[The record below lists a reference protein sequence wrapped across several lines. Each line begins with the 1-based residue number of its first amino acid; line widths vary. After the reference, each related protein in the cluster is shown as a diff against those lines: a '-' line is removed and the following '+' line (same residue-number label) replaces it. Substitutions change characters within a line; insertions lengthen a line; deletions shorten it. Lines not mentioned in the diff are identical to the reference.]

1 MIPHP
6 SVALPNQAGREMQEI
21 NAKRESALIEERRPR
36 GARARTQLCTTACQY
51 LSRYIKRTARD
62 QLGTGSQKKRGG
74 QRARRKM
81 RSNRGNNVAKS
92 CANSTNTRAVAPC
105 CSRLATHRRYFIEKI
120 SPPSVPLP
128 ARGSLQVLSVVKQH
142 RWHGASRRQL
152 KGHP

>member
-1 MIPHP
+1 
-6 SVALPNQAGREMQEI
+6 V
-21 NAKRESALIEERRPR
+21 
-36 GARARTQLCTTACQY
+36 ARARTQLCTTACQY

-105 CSRLATHRRYFIEKI
+105 CSRLATRRRYFIEKI
-120 SPPSVPLP
+120 SPPSVPLL

-142 RWHGASRRQL
+142 RCGTVRHGDSLRDILDDRLSWPDGGDTRAWQGGREES
-152 KGHP
+152 GTG